1 MQQIFRDIEVRV
13 FVWSCGQVTY
23 VKFSGLISK
32 LKILEKSYLS
42 PQIFNVETCIWYL
55 FKANKIYGEP
65 MKPSELFFFKDTKNF
80 AVLLFFL
87 AVCNKKFQWANVT
100 EIT

>member
-55 FKANKIYGEP
+55 VKANKIYGEP

-80 AVLLFFL
+80 AVLFFFL
-87 AVCNKKFQWANVT
+87 AVCNKKFQRANVT